1 MQEPRR
7 VANTSFIDPL
17 NDREHD
23 LLAALLDVAAILT
36 VVTDDEGRIVLFN
49 RACEQ
54 LTGWSFEE
62 INGMHVWDVLLL
74 PAEAPAV
81 REVFRDLTSGH
92 FPNEHENYWLTR
104 DGQQRWIH
112 WKNTVLADEQGA
124 VQYVIATGI
133 DISERKRMEEALH
146 EAHQL
151 NQAILETA
159 VDGIICIDM
168 RGRIA
173 VFNPAA
179 EKIFGYS
186 AAEVLGSNITVL
198 MPEPFHSKHD
208 DYLRR
213 YAETGVKQII
223 GSGRE
228 VVGRRKDG
236 SQFPLDLAVGEIPLP
251 GGHTMLAGMVRDI
264 TERKLAEQEAK
275 RRLDELAQ
283 VARLSLMGEMASG
296 LAHEI
301 NQPLAAIVNYAHA
314 CRRLLQ
320 AGRAEPEVLL
330 DTLEQIARQG
340 QRAGEI
346 VSHLRQFIH
355 RGKTERTMV
364 NINAVVSDVIDL
376 LQHEIE
382 VHRVALQ
389 LDLDGSLPAH
399 AMDRIQIEQVIMNL
413 VKNAIDAMRA
423 MAQDARRLHIRT
435 LRHDGA
441 REAVEIIVSDTG
453 EGLPEGEINR
463 VFDPLFTTKPDGV
476 GVGLSISRSIVRA
489 HGGRL
494 WAEPNPLTGA
504 QFHFTLPVVPGSQPG
519 ATPPTG

>member
-1 MQEPRR
+1 MQERR
-7 VANTSFIDPL
+7 RLATDLPAAPL
-17 NDREHD
+17 KDREHE
-23 LLAALLDVAAILT
+23 LLTALLQVGGLLIT
-36 VVTDDEGRIVLFN
+36 VMDRHGRITLFN
-49 RACEQ
+49 QACEQ
-54 LTGWSFEE
+54 LSGRAMAELRDRC
-62 INGMHVWDVLLL
+62 VWDVLV
-74 PAEAPAV
+74 PPEEAPAV
-81 REVFRDLTSGH
+81 RAIFDALAAGD
-92 FPNEHENYWLTR
+92 FPGEHENYWLTK
-104 DGQQRWIH
+104 DGRRHWIH

-382 VHRVALQ
+382 AQRVALQ

-399 AMDRIQIEQVIMNL
+399 AMDRIQIEQVILNL

-435 LRHDGA
+435 RRHDGA
-441 REAVEIIVSDTG
+441 QEAVEVIVSDTG
-453 EGLPEGEINR
+453 EGLPKEGDR
-463 VFDPLFTTKPDGV
+463 PGVHPLFTTKPNGI
-476 GVGLSISRSIVRA
+476 GVGLSISRSIVRT

-494 WAEPNPLTGA
+494 WAEPNQQAGA
-504 QFHFTLPVVPGSQPG
+504 RFHFTLPINDDCNDHD
-519 ATPPTG
+519 

>member
-1 MQEPRR
+1 MLKPRQQAAYPNPGSLENR
-7 VANTSFIDPL
+7 DH
-17 NDREHD
+17 E
-23 LLAALLDVAAILT
+23 LLTALLQVSGVLITTLDNQ
-36 VVTDDEGRIVLFN
+36 GRIVLFN

-62 INGMHVWDVLLL
+62 INGRHLWDVLLL
-74 PAEAPAV
+74 PAEVPAV
-81 REVFRDLTSGH
+81 REIFGDLTAGH

-104 DGQQRWIH
+104 DGRRRWIH
-112 WKNTVLADEQGA
+112 WKNTALADEQGA

-133 DISERKRMEEALH
+133 DISERKRMEEALQ

-151 NQAILETA
+151 NEAILRTA
-159 VDGIICIDM
+159 VDGIICIDSQ
-168 RGRIA
+168 GRIA

-179 EKIFGYS
+179 EKIFGYG
-186 AAEVLGSNITVL
+186 AAEVLGKNINLL
-198 MPEPFHSKHD
+198 MPEPFSNAHD

-213 YAETGVKQII
+213 YAETGVRHVV
-223 GSGRE
+223 GNRRE
-228 VVGRRKDG
+228 VVGRRKDA
-236 SQFPLDLAVGEIPLP
+236 SHFPLDLAVGEIPLP
-251 GGHTMLAGMVRDI
+251 GGQTMLAGMVRDI
-264 TERKLAEQEAK
+264 TDRKQAEQEAK

-283 VARLSLMGEMASG
+283 VSRLSLMGEMASG

-301 NQPLAAIVNYAHA
+301 NQPLAAIVNYAYA
-314 CRRLLQ
+314 CQHLLQ
-320 AGRAEPEVLL
+320 SGRGDPEVLL
-330 DTLEQIARQG
+330 KTLEQIAKQG

-364 NINAVVSDVIDL
+364 NINTIVADVIEL
-376 LQHEIE
+376 LGHEIE

-389 LDLDGSLPAH
+389 LELDESLPAH

-423 MAQDARRLHIRT
+423 MAEDARRLHIRT
-435 LRHDGA
+435 CRHDGA
-441 REAVEIIVSDTG
+441 QEAVEVIVSDTG
-453 EGLPEGEINR
+453 EGLPNGESHR

-489 HGGRL
+489 HGGHL
-494 WAEPNPLTGA
+494 WAQPNTQAGA
-504 QFHFTLPVVPGSQPG
+504 QFHFTLPR
-519 ATPPTG
+519 